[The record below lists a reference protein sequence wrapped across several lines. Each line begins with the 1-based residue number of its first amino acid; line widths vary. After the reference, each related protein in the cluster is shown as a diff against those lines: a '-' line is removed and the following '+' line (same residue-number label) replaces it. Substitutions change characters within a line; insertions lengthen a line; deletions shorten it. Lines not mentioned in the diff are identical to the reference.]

1 MSFIPLAQD
10 QHRCRVATDRA
21 DPQHLARYLSKSK
34 RPMAALLNR
43 QRMECLA
50 DGRFLYRS
58 RPFRLLRYEIRPE
71 VVFSTTWSDQA
82 LRIVFQQCR
91 IHGLGAIER
100 AIEFRCE
107 AVLQP
112 CADGLE
118 AQAWAAVQ
126 MDADHPM
133 AALPLALRRRLAHQ
147 ALRLVFE
154 RLERRCRGGLQR
166 SLKSWLEAEACVRN
180 DSECE

>member
-1 MSFIPLAQD
+1 MSFIPLAQGR
-10 QHRCRVATDRA
+10 HRCRVASHRSE
-21 DPQHLARYLSKSK
+21 PRNLARYLSKPK
-34 RPMAALLNR
+34 RPMTALLSR
-43 QRMECLA
+43 QRMERLA
-50 DGRFLYRS
+50 DGSFLYRS

-71 VVFSTTWSDQA
+71 VVFSTTWSDQT

-112 CADGLE
+112 CAEGLE
-118 AQAWAAVQ
+118 AQAWAVVL
-126 MDADHPM
+126 MDADHPI
-133 AALPLALRRRLAHQ
+133 AALPLALRRRLADQ

-154 RLERRCRGGLQR
+154 RLERRCQGGL
-166 SLKSWLEAEACVRN
+166 KSALNRWLDAPVPSDKN
-180 DSECE
+180 PL